1 MPSERP
7 TLPRETHARL
17 LSRGA
22 NHHLPIQ
29 AYEVAMFPK
38 GKVRI
43 IHHIVGGILNRINY
57 IV

>member
-1 MPSERP
+1 MPSELP

-22 NHHLPIQ
+22 NHHLPILSH
-29 AYEVAMFPK
+29 EVAMFPK

-43 IHHIVGGILNRINY
+43 IHYIVGGILNRIG
-57 IV
+57 

>member
-43 IHHIVGGILNRINY
+43 IHHIVGGILNRIA
-57 IV
+57 